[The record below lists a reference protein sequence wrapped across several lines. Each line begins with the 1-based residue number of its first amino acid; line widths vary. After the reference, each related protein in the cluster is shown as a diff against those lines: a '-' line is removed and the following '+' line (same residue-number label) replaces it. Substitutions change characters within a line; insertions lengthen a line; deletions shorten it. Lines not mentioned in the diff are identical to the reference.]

1 MYGIT
6 INNDIIIM
14 DVNILFS
21 LYKNNDNLVNYIYES
36 ALDKRIMIIRVGKN
50 INISSIEKHYNFI
63 KQIAKIFY
71 SIEKKTIEKCY
82 LCDTP
87 KSFSNIF
94 SFIKPILSKDVINT
108 IHLIKND
115 NTINTDTIFLQ

>member
-36 ALDKRIMIIRVGKN
+36 ALNKRIMIIRVGKH

-94 SFIKPILSKDVINT
+94 SFIKPILSKDVINI

-115 NTINTDTIFLQ
+115 NTIDTDTILLQ

>member
-6 INNDIIIM
+6 IDNDIIIM

-21 LYKNNDNLVNYIYES
+21 LYKNNDNLVNHIYES
-36 ALDKRIMIIRVGKN
+36 ALNKQIMIIRVGKN

-63 KQIAKIFY
+63 KKIAKIFY
-71 SIEKKTIEKCY
+71 SIEKKTIKKCY

-87 KSFSNIF
+87 KSFSTIF
-94 SFIKPILSKDVINT
+94 SFIKPILSKDVINI
-108 IHLIKND
+108 IHLIKNE
-115 NTINTDTIFLQ
+115 NTIETDRS